1 MMPAKL
7 GNEDRRLEN
16 CGPTALQSTVYNPW
30 WSGVGSNGS
39 LGESGSKS
47 SSMEHLNGSVKNG
60 VIQLKA
66 NGQLD
71 GGANFNKETQV
82 TVASQSDGNI
92 GQEHQHVN
100 HVPSSTPKMGEHL
113 DPNSNMELVG
123 HSIVLTPYMYSDPH
137 YGGMLAPY
145 GHQAMMGILGKS
157 TNMLT
162 MYHPQLLKWVNTWIQ
177 TPTWNLLVLTPY
189 MYSDPHYGGMLA
201 PYGHQAMIP
210 AQLYGMHQARMPLPL
225 EMEEEPVFVNA
236 KQYHGILRRRQS
248 RAKAEL
254 QKKAI
259 KVRKPYLHESRH
271 LHAMRRA
278 RGCGGRFLNTK
289 KLDNDANPTS
299 EKGMNM
305 GANSSV
311 QPTSKSGSEYLPNNG
326 NGKLDSSHNKQEGSR
341 SMIHNMHKA
350 HNLSNGN
357 SNGHGLS
364 STYHSLFSDDKEGG
378 YMGQQRESMHMNGI
392 ARGALPIK

>member
-1 MMPAKL
+1 MPAKL

-16 CGPTALQSTVYNPW
+16 CGPTTLQYSQPW
-30 WSGVGSNGS
+30 WCGVGSNGS
-39 LGESGSKS
+39 LGESGSKL
-47 SSMEHLNGSVKNG
+47 SSMEHLNGSVKNRAM
-60 VIQLKA
+60 QLKT

-71 GGANFNKETQV
+71 DGANFNKDAQV
-82 TVASQSDGNI
+82 TVAAQSDGNI

-123 HSIVLTPYMYSDPH
+123 HSIVLTPYLYSDPH
-137 YGGMLAPY
+137 YGGMLASY
-145 GHQAMMGILGKS
+145 G
-157 TNMLT
+157 
-162 MYHPQLLKWVNTWIQ
+162 P
-177 TPTWNLLVLTPY
+177 
-189 MYSDPHYGGMLA
+189 
-201 PYGHQAMIP
+201 QAMIP
-210 AQLYGMHQARMPLPL
+210 TQLYGMHQARMPLPL

-289 KLDNDANPTS
+289 KLDDAGNPTS
-299 EKGMNM
+299 EEGMNM
-305 GANSSV
+305 GSNSSM
-311 QPTSKSGSEYLPNNG
+311 QPTSSSGCLPTNG
-326 NGKLDSSHNKQEGSR
+326 
-341 SMIHNMHKA
+341 
-350 HNLSNGN
+350 NGN

-364 STYHSLFSDDKEGG
+364 STYHSLFSDGKEGD
-378 YMGQQRESMHMNGI
+378 YMGQQRESMQMNGV